1 MVHPGRAALLSGNMI
16 EPELPLMKKYCVRIW
31 EYQFMKQPGAR
42 AGKSECN
49 SIPILHAFTDEA
61 ENLWH
66 VIGGLQ
72 TPVQTMAAVTRHPR
86 WCSDAS
92 PYPMDGLPVST
103 DQIEFSQPVK
113 QIRRCKS
120 FIFPGGRFPS
130 KVIFIDKSDCTAVT
144 YLDIKRIQV
153 ELMCDVGIILLRF
166 KTVLP
171 KRHTL
176 FSDITFVNN
185 IKI

>member
-1 MVHPGRAALLSGNMI
+1 MACHRVDY
-16 EPELPLMKKYCVRIW
+16 K
-31 EYQFMKQPGAR
+31 
-42 AGKSECN
+42 
-49 SIPILHAFTDEA
+49 
-61 ENLWH
+61 
-66 VIGGLQ
+66 
-72 TPVQTMAAVTRHPR
+72 TPVQTMAAVTRDPR

-113 QIRRCKS
+113 QIRRCKP
-120 FIFPGGRFPS
+120 FIFPGGRFS
-130 KVIFIDKSDCTAVT
+130 LKGHIHDKSDCTAVT

-171 KRHTL
+171 KGTPFFRT
-176 FSDITFVNN
+176 
-185 IKI
+185 